1 MSDHRCEWSKLP
13 EDELRS
19 EASGHQH
26 DNDDGSASYF
36 CASSASWRYGL
47 VDAAGLEAFASKAV
61 ALDWIRKEIATFRDD
76 GNARAELYESMLSG
90 GVDDPI
96 IIGTTLD
103 ASGIWD
109 GFHRV
114 AISMVRGEPVPAIIG
129 VPHHLANLATAD
141 AKHLPPM
148 LVHASAMGHDLL
160 LLALDEIKRQRP
172 DLAEP
177 LHKQFAG
184 VAYFYDDAP
193 GRLGELARAAIR
205 LSEGAYAIKAITT
218 KYGGDLAGL
227 QLANEAGQAALF
239 SPDAS
244 EPGRYRAS
252 FFDSGGFYG
261 HVTRD
266 SYPVLLKEVFG
277 DGYQIEAP
285 GTFERYSLLHSFER
299 GNAVASVVQSVNAET
314 MSWARAREHLDQII
328 NHYALPSSGKKSP
341 APSM

>member
-1 MSDHRCEWSKLP
+1 MSQIP
-13 EDELRS
+13 EGELRS
-19 EASGHQH
+19 KASVHQH
-26 DNDDGSASYF
+26 AEGNGSAGHF
-36 CASSASWRYGL
+36 CAISASWHYGM
-47 VDAAGLEAFASKAV
+47 VDAAGLGAFPSKAD
-61 ALDWIRKEIATFRDD
+61 ALSWIGAKIATLRAE
-76 GNARAELYESMLSG
+76 GNALAQLYEGMLSD
-90 GVDDPI
+90 GVKEPI
-96 IIGTTLD
+96 IIGTTL
-103 ASGIWD
+103 ANSAIWN
-109 GFHRV
+109 GLHLV
-114 AISMVRGEPVPAIIG
+114 AIAMARGEPAPAIIG
-129 VPHHLANLATAD
+129 VPHHLAGLATAE

-148 LVHASAMGHDLL
+148 LVHAAGMGNDVL

-193 GRLGELARAAIR
+193 GRLGELARMAIR
-205 LSEGAYAIKAITT
+205 LSEGADAIKAITH

-252 FFDSGGFYG
+252 FFDTRGFYG

-285 GTFERYSLLHSFER
+285 GTFERYSLLPSFER
-299 GNAVASVVQSVNAET
+299 GNAVASVVQSVNVET

-328 NHYALPSSGKKSP
+328 NHYALPASGKKSP